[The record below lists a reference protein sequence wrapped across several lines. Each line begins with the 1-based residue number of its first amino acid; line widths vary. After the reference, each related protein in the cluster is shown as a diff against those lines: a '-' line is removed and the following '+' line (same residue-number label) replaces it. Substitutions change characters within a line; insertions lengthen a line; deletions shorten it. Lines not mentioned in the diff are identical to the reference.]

1 MWGRRTLQYMA
12 PRDNDLAEM
21 RRAWI
26 VAHQGVSIIQQRR
39 AELLG
44 RTLRAQQRATANAVP
59 DPHDDDVIPPLWLR
73 TAKSPASQIEL
84 LVVVMAAFIAPAG
97 WVGGLLLKQG
107 ISRHIPAT
115 LRAFPIAA
123 LLWSGV
129 VTGLMI
135 VALYHPAS
143 TLWQIVALPWL
154 CLQSAAIPVVAGLY
168 GIAEGWLAIPG
179 SDLWWPLIPAPRP
192 LTAVEAAV
200 ILGDYDLFGSRS
212 LDKPSTP
219 DFVERRWA

>member
-1 MWGRRTLQYMA
+1 MA
-12 PRDNDLAEM
+12 HRDNDLAER

-44 RTLRAQQRATANAVP
+44 RTLRVQQRAAANAVP
-59 DPHDDDVIPPLWLR
+59 DPHDDDVVPPLWLR

-84 LVVVMAAFIAPAG
+84 VVVVMAALIAPAG
-97 WVGGLLLKQG
+97 WVGGLLLT
-107 ISRHIPAT
+107 RAVARRIPAT
-115 LRAFPIAA
+115 LRAFPIAP
-123 LLWSGV
+123 LLWFGV
-129 VTGLMI
+129 GAGLVI

-143 TLWQIVALPWL
+143 TLWQIVAIPWL
-154 CLQSAAIPVVAGLY
+154 CVQVAAMPVVAGIY

-192 LTAVEAAV
+192 ISAAEAAA
-200 ILGDYDLFGSRS
+200 ILGDYDLLGSRS
-212 LDKPSTP
+212 LDTPSTP
-219 DFVERRWA
+219 DFGERRWA

>member
-1 MWGRRTLQYMA
+1 MA
-12 PRDNDLAEM
+12 HRDNDLAER

-44 RTLRAQQRATANAVP
+44 RTLRAQQRATVNTVP
-59 DPHDDDVIPPLWLR
+59 DPHDDDVVPPLWLR

-84 LVVVMAAFIAPAG
+84 LFVVLAALIAPAG
-97 WVGGLLLKQG
+97 WAGGLLLT
-107 ISRHIPAT
+107 RAVARRIPAT
-115 LRAFPIAA
+115 LRAFPIAP

-129 VTGLMI
+129 VASLVI
-135 VALYHPAS
+135 VALYHPAPAF
-143 TLWQIVALPWL
+143 WQIVLAPWL
-154 CLQSAAIPVVAGLY
+154 CLQLAAMPVLAGIY

-192 LTAVEAAV
+192 ISAAEAAA

-212 LDKPSTP
+212 LDTPPTP
-219 DFVERRWA
+219 DCGERRWA

>member
-1 MWGRRTLQYMA
+1 MA
-12 PRDNDLAEM
+12 HRDTDLAER

-44 RTLRAQQRATANAVP
+44 RTLRAQQRAAANAVP

-84 LVVVMAAFIAPAG
+84 FIVVMAALIAPAG
-97 WVGGLLLKQG
+97 WVGGLLLT
-107 ISRHIPAT
+107 RFVARRIPGT

-129 VTGLMI
+129 VAGLVI

-143 TLWQIVALPWL
+143 TLWQIVAIPWL
-154 CLQSAAIPVVAGLY
+154 CLQLAAVPVVAGVY
-168 GIAEGWLAIPG
+168 GIAEGWLAIPA
-179 SDLWWPLIPAPRP
+179 SDLWWPLMPALRP
-192 LTAVEAAV
+192 LTAEEAAA
-200 ILGDYDLFGSRS
+200 ILGDYDKARPRS
-212 LDKPSTP
+212 FDARILPNLD
-219 DFVERRWA
+219 ERRWA